1 MPAEQAIKVAIA
13 GINGRMGRASVNAI
27 ANAPDVLIVGAFGKE
42 GAHYVG
48 QPLSVLHALSIP
60 KSADI
65 LVSNG
70 FSDCLAHCSP
80 DVLLDF
86 TEAKSSYEY
95 AIAAVAKHIRPVLG
109 TSGIPVEH
117 LEKLGQYSSKEKI
130 GALVVPNFSIGAV
143 FMMSVARQ
151 AADLF
156 DNVEIIETHKLGKK
170 DAPSGTAMHTAREI
184 EKSGKLF
191 NQSAIKETELIAG
204 ARGGALPNGVHIHSL
219 RLPGVLS
226 LQEVMFGSD
235 GELLTI
241 RHDSFNTNCF
251 ARGILLAIRSV
262 IKLDCLEIGL
272 EKFIS
277 PKPEPS

>member
-1 MPAEQAIKVAIA
+1 MPADQVIKIAIA
-13 GINGRMGRASVNAI
+13 GINGRMGRVSVQAI
-27 ANAPDVLIVGAFGKE
+27 ANAPDLQIVGAFGKE

-48 QPLSVLHALSIP
+48 KSLSGLVGASIP
-60 KSADI
+60 NKADI

-86 TEAKSSYEY
+86 TEAKSSFNYGLA
-95 AIAAVAKHIRPVLG
+95 AIAKKVRPILG

-117 LEKLGQYSSKEKI
+117 LEKLREAASREKI

-151 AADLF
+151 AANFF
-156 DNVEIIETHKLGKK
+156 DNVEIVETHKLGKK

-184 EKSGKLF
+184 QKSGKTF
-191 NQSAIKETELIAG
+191 NESPIKETELVAG
-204 ARGGALPNGVHIHSL
+204 ARGATMPNGVHVHSI

-251 ARGILLAIRSV
+251 ARGILLSIRSV
-262 IKLDCLEIGL
+262 VKLNTLEIGL
-272 EKFIS
+272 EKS
-277 PKPEPS
+277 MLAKA

>member
-13 GINGRMGRASVNAI
+13 GINGRMGRASVQAI
-27 ANAPDVLIVGAFGKE
+27 ANAPDVQIVGAFGKE
-42 GAHYVG
+42 GSHYVG
-48 QPLSVLHALSIP
+48 QTLATLVGLSIP
-60 KSADI
+60 QRTDI

-86 TEAKSSYEY
+86 TEAKSSFEY
-95 AIAAVAKHIRPVLG
+95 GLAAIGKKICPILG
-109 TSGIPVEH
+109 TSGIPAEN
-117 LEKLGQYSSKEKI
+117 LENLAQAASREKV

-184 EKSGKLF
+184 QKSGKTF
-191 NQSAIKETELIAG
+191 NESPIKETELVPG
-204 ARGGALPNGVHIHSL
+204 ARGAAMPNGVHIHSI

-262 IKLDCLEIGL
+262 VKLDSLEIGL
-272 EKFIS
+272 EKS
-277 PKPEPS
+277 MLAKV

>member
-1 MPAEQAIKVAIA
+1 MPADHVIKVAIA
-13 GINGRMGRASVNAI
+13 GINGRMGRASVQAI
-27 ANAPDVLIVGAFGKE
+27 ANAPDVQIVGAFGKE

-48 QPLSVLHALSIP
+48 KPLSALVGISIP
-60 KSADI
+60 NKADI

-95 AIAAVAKHIRPVLG
+95 GMAAIGKKIRPVLG

-117 LEKLGQYSSKEKI
+117 LEKLAQASSREKI

-184 EKSGKLF
+184 QKSGKTF
-191 NQSAIKETELIAG
+191 NESPIKETELVAG
-204 ARGGALPNGVHIHSL
+204 ARGATMPNGVHVHSV

-251 ARGILLAIRSV
+251 SRGILLAIRSV
-262 IKLDCLEIGL
+262 VKLDALEIGL
-272 EKFIS
+272 EKS
-277 PKPEPS
+277 MLAKA